1 MKYNIEK
8 LDAILSDPNKSF
20 ADRVREFK
28 AELEYQQIKKNIETN
43 NACPECASTSR
54 QQCNYTPKV
63 CLDCCQCTEHNTV
76 MTYKTVIKAK
86 Q

>member
-28 AELEYQQIKKNIETN
+28 AELEYQQIKSNIETN

-76 MTYKTVIKAK
+76 MSYKSVIKAK